1 MSPEKIPINWFD
13 LALVIVLLLG
23 IWRGRRLGMSG
34 QLLSLLTWVGIFLG
48 AGIAY
53 DPLAQVL
60 LQNTPFGQLA
70 CRVLAYLTIVLVG
83 LIVFS
88 IVKYRLGG
96 KLLGSDF
103 FGRLEYYLGMVAGM
117 VQFGCIALVVLALLN
132 ARLYS
137 PAEVRA
143 MQRFQQENYGSNLFP
158 TLQSLQQVVFVE
170 SFTGPHLKRYLGR
183 FFISPTPPGGG
194 KLKRIEREIP
204 GV

>member
-34 QLLSLLTWVGIFLG
+34 QLLPLLTWVAIFLA
-48 AGIAY
+48 AGVGY

-60 LQNTPFGQLA
+60 LNNTPFGQLA
-70 CRVLAYLTIVLVG
+70 CRVLAYLAIVLAG

-88 IVKYRLGG
+88 LIKYRLGG
-96 KLLGSDF
+96 KLLGSDV
-103 FGRLEYYLGMVAGM
+103 FGRLEYYLGMLAGM
-117 VQFGCIALVVLALLN
+117 VQFGCIVLVALALLN

-137 PAEVRA
+137 AAEVRA
-143 MQRFQQENYGSNLFP
+143 MQRFQQDNYGSNFFP
-158 TLQSLQQVVFVE
+158 TLQSVQQVVFVE
-170 SFTGPHLKRYLGR
+170 SFTGPHLKRYCGR

-194 KLKRIEREIP
+194 KLRRIEKEIP